1 MSKIIEKSVAEIIM
15 IAIVIMLLLLNQRN
29 MNNLKLKTEITILS
43 GFIGFVLGITSMMF
57 VNVEN
62 QGNCYKIIQ
71 DIEME
76 VCEECWHEVFEMG
89 EKYEEVQYYV
99 NGE

>member
-1 MSKIIEKSVAEIIM
+1 M
-15 IAIVIMLLLLNQRN
+15 
-29 MNNLKLKTEITILS
+29 KLKTEIAILS

-57 VNVEN
+57 ANVEN

-76 VCEECWHEVFEMG
+76 VCEECWYNVFDGG
-89 EKYEEVQYYV
+89 EKYQEVQDYV
-99 NGE
+99 DWE